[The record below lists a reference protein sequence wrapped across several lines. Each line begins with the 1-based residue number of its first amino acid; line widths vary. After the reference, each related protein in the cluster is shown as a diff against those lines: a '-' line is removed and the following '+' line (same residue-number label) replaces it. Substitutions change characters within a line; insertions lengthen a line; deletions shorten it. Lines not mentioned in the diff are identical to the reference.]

1 MHSIKVAAQVTGIST
16 DVLRTWER
24 RYGVVKPKRN
34 ATGQRVYAASDLARL
49 RLLGKVVAYG
59 HPISRAAKLSG
70 AQLERLLAEAG
81 EQEPARQHQVLIA
94 RALAAAQ
101 AYRPDVCDE
110 VLGCA
115 MAALPPDD
123 AVRCVFS
130 PVLHKAGEWW
140 CKGELSVGQG
150 HLLMASME
158 RLLMSTIHVYQKGLS
173 KPQVVYGALTGEGH
187 SLGGLLAAFIAVSRG
202 VRCCYLGS
210 ALPPPELAAVA
221 EKTESVA
228 LGLSLVSVSN
238 VKDTLAQL
246 IALSSL
252 VPDGIDLWLG
262 GPGVEALKTDA
273 VPPRYTVIGSHE
285 DYVLRVDM
293 LKRTSTQ

>member
-1 MHSIKVAAQVTGIST
+1 MHSIKVASQVTGIST

-24 RYGVVKPKRN
+24 RYGAVKPQRDAK
-34 ATGQRVYAASDLARL
+34 GQRVYDACDLARL
-49 RLLGKVVAYG
+49 RLLAKVVAYG
-59 HPISRAAKLSG
+59 HPIRRAAKLSVSE
-70 AQLERLLAEAG
+70 LERFLAEAG
-81 EQEPARQHQVLIA
+81 EYEPGRQHEALIE
-94 RALAAAQ
+94 RVLAAAK
-101 AYRPDVCDE
+101 AYRPDLCDE
-110 VLGCA
+110 ALGFA

-123 AVRCVFS
+123 AVRYVFS
-130 PVLHKAGEWW
+130 PVLHAAGKQWHQ
-140 CKGELSVGQG
+140 GELSIGQG

-173 KPQVVYGALTGEGH
+173 EPQVVYGALTGEGH

-210 ALPPPELAAVA
+210 ALPPPELAAVV
-221 EKTESVA
+221 EKTHSVA

-246 IALSSL
+246 SALSSR
-252 VPDGIDLWLG
+252 VPEGIELWLG
-262 GPGVEALKTDA
+262 GPAVDELATDE

-285 DYVLRVDM
+285 DYVLRLDM
-293 LKRTSTQ
+293 LRRTAH

>member
-1 MHSIKVAAQVTGIST
+1 MHSIKVAAQVTGLSP
-16 DVLRTWER
+16 DVLRVWER
-24 RYGVVKPKRN
+24 RYGVVKPKRS

-59 HPISRAAKLSG
+59 HPISRAAKLSV

-140 CKGELSVGQG
+140 HQGELSVGQG

-262 GPGVEALKTDA
+262 GPGVDALKTDA

-293 LKRTSTQ
+293 LKRTAH

>member
-1 MHSIKVAAQVTGIST
+1 MHSIKVAAQVTGLSP
-16 DVLRTWER
+16 DVLRVWER
-24 RYGVVKPKRN
+24 RYGVVKPKRS

-101 AYRPDVCDE
+101 AYRPEVCDE
-110 VLGCA
+110 TLGLA
-115 MAALPPDD
+115 LATLPPED

-140 CKGELSVGQG
+140 HQGELSVGRE
-150 HLLMASME
+150 HMLSACLE
-158 RLLMSTIHVYQKGLS
+158 RLLMSTINVYQKVASG
-173 KPQVVYGALTGEGH
+173 PRVVYGTLSGERHGLGALMAA
-187 SLGGLLAAFIAVSRG
+187 LLAAAQG
-202 VRCCYLGS
+202 LRCCQLGID
-210 ALPPPELAAVA
+210 LPPPELAEVV

-262 GPGVEALKTDA
+262 GPGVDALKTDA

>member
-1 MHSIKVAAQVTGIST
+1 MHSIKVAAQVTGLST

-24 RYGVVKPKRN
+24 RYGVVKPKRT

-59 HPISRAAKLSG
+59 HPISRAAKLSA

-115 MAALPPDD
+115 MAALPPNE
-123 AVRCVFS
+123 AVLYVFS
-130 PVLHKAGEWW
+130 PLLREAGERW

-173 KPQVVYGALTGEGH
+173 EPQVVYGALTGEGH

-202 VRCCYLGS
+202 VRCCYLGA
-210 ALPPPELAAVA
+210 ALPPPELAAVVA
-221 EKTESVA
+221 KTHSVA
-228 LGLSLVSVSN
+228 LGLSLVSVAN
-238 VKDTLAQL
+238 VTDTLAQL
-246 IALSSL
+246 EALSSR
-252 VPDGIDLWLG
+252 VPAGIELWLG
-262 GPGVEALKTDA
+262 GPAVNALGTDE
-273 VPPRYTVIGSHE
+273 VPCRHSRRLGN
-285 DYVLRVDM
+285 
-293 LKRTSTQ
+293 